1 MQWKESLATA
11 TQSYFVYEIDICM
24 TPWST
29 TGFSTLSMT
38 EDIYPGHFFSLHL
51 LKPSFPVIFLFDP
64 LWSHNTCESLVIT
77 SVNKN
82 RKDGTNNC
90 LYSLLFFM
98 LYLRCPTSLF
108 FSSICIRR
116 GYILSVSCWFN
127 ACQCVSHLCSKIK
140 VRDAIPFSTDKNFLM
155 MQGITFQELLLL
167 QHNFQWMTWYLLFL
181 CDSHVKEGM
190 TMSVNALLLFSFFSL
205 RSLRRR
211 KSIKAADFA
220 SIFVHFLKCHQFII
234 FLGKKGEETTIISF
248 LFSLFSY
255 DTGWRW
261 LFLTERLL
269 FFFFLKIFVAKNMF
283 MFQCRVVG

>member
-1 MQWKESLATA
+1 MILSVNMLCGCDERISRNSDTKVTS
-11 TQSYFVYEIDICM
+11 CM
-24 TPWST
+24 KSISVW
-29 TGFSTLSMT
+29 LSGQQPASVLFRWRKT
-38 EDIYPGHFFSLHL
+38 FILVISFLSVL

-140 VRDAIPFSTDKNFLM
+140 VRDAIPFF
-155 MQGITFQELLLL
+155 
-167 QHNFQWMTWYLLFL
+167 HW
-181 CDSHVKEGM
+181 
-190 TMSVNALLLFSFFSL
+190 
-205 RSLRRR
+205 
-211 KSIKAADFA
+211 
-220 SIFVHFLKCHQFII
+220 
-234 FLGKKGEETTIISF
+234 
-248 LFSLFSY
+248 
-255 DTGWRW
+255 
-261 LFLTERLL
+261 
-269 FFFFLKIFVAKNMF
+269 
-283 MFQCRVVG
+283 